1 LGSERDVQI
10 PASRQQRGV
19 AHGREYKPETVP
31 PDDWDW
37 EVLRGVSRNPM
48 SRNQRLGI
56 TVVAIFAII
65 AGLGEIVVGFT
76 GDYLGAARWT

>member
-1 LGSERDVQI
+1 
-10 PASRQQRGV
+10 
-19 AHGREYKPETVP
+19 
-31 PDDWDW
+31 
-37 EVLRGVSRNPM
+37 M